1 MDMFALDD
9 EVIHWDGALPTLSGP
24 ARLPV
29 LVPLAWHL
37 RQRDSVRAVG
47 LAREALALLPATTL
61 SSEALALTSAR
72 LMLVE
77 AEAAW
82 LDGRLREAAEQAA
95 AITALLAGVDDQRG
109 RADTYWLLAW
119 IAIDG
124 GDHGGGLAHLEHMA
138 DAARHAGD
146 AARLAV
152 AEAATARWAVIEDA
166 GAAERRWGTHFAPF
180 DQGQPLSPSQPMQQP
195 MQQPA
200 RDDASA
206 AGTGAG
212 PGAGAIGQAAQQPS
226 QPMAPG
232 VTAWISD
239 FFGTRDSQGGHYG
252 AAAGH
257 FIRAYEAARATG
269 QLRAAITAAVNIGLD
284 FAILHDHPAALDWLR
299 RALDLARPTGW
310 PRSVGACLSH
320 TADTMRRLGRLDAC
334 ADLLAEALEV
344 LAPLPDGRSYAS
356 ALHFLGDLSLEQAD
370 YPAALDAFGR
380 LEGRAA
386 ALRQVDLLSIARR
399 GQAHALCFLERA
411 EEALAVAEHAVELA
425 TAQAHLDNHVAALRV
440 LSVIHARHRLPAP
453 PGMTEPNATLHY
465 LHRALAV
472 AARIDG
478 YTLPGDLH
486 DALGREY
493 AQIGEH
499 ARAYRAALAAAA
511 ARDKTHSQEATNR
524 AIAMEVHHQTE
535 RARAEGLHHRQLAAS
550 EAHRAELLLQTTA
563 TLERLSV
570 VGREIT
576 THLDAAAVFAALNCH
591 VQALLPAD
599 TFAIY
604 LGAPGFDTLSRVFGV
619 EDGEPLASNTIA
631 IDNPRANAARCLR
644 ERAEIY
650 VDDAGPDD
658 IFLAPG
664 TRVMACA
671 LYVPLLV
678 GERVLGVMTVQAAR
692 PRAYGERERLIFRT
706 LCAYG
711 AIALDNAQAY
721 RQLQDAQAQLL
732 SQQKLAAL
740 GALMAGVAHEL
751 NTPIGNSLLIAS
763 TLHQKTAEMAQRMD
777 GPGLRRSELAGYLD
791 DAVAAHALVMRG
803 LTSAADLVNSFKQV
817 AVDRTTEQR
826 RRFDLRQVAHDV
838 VATMMN
844 RVRAGGHRIDV
855 EVAPDIAMDGYPGPL
870 GQVLANFINNA
881 LLHAFAARPAPTSG
895 GGNSDNDGGSGN
907 SGGAGRMWLRAGAPV
922 DARVTVVFGD
932 DGAGI
937 APEHMSRIFDPFF
950 TTKLG
955 QGGSGLGLSISYNIV
970 TSLLGG
976 QIAVHSSAA
985 GTVFTLELPLNAPA
999 PAPGAPAARIY
1010 H

>member
-9 EVIHWDGALPTLSGP
+9 EVSQWETALPTLRGP

-37 RQRDSVRAVG
+37 RQRDSARATA
-47 LAREALALLPATTL
+47 LAREGLALLPATALTP
-61 SSEALALTSAR
+61 EAQTLTSAR
-72 LMLVE
+72 LRLVE

-82 LDGRLREAAEQAA
+82 LQGRLAEAETLAA
-95 AITALLAGVDDQRG
+95 AIADQLHAQGDRRG
-109 RADTYWLLAW
+109 CADTRWLRAW

-124 GDHGGGLAHLEHMA
+124 GDHQGGIVHLEHMA
-138 DAARHAGD
+138 AIAGQAGD
-146 AARLAV
+146 AERV
-152 AEAATARWAVIEDA
+152 SIAEATIARWAVIEDMR
-166 GAAERRWGTHFAPF
+166 AADLRWGTRFQHFQHHLVA
-180 DQGQPLSPSQPMQQP
+180 D
-195 MQQPA
+195 
-200 RDDASA
+200 
-206 AGTGAG
+206 
-212 PGAGAIGQAAQQPS
+212 AGATVEPAAPI
-226 QPMAPG
+226 APG
-232 VTAWISD
+232 EQGVAAWIGD
-239 FFGTRDSQGGHYG
+239 YFGTRASQGGHYG

-269 QLRAAITAAVNIGLD
+269 QLRAAITAAVNVGLD
-284 FAILHDHPAALDWLR
+284 FAILHDHHAALDWLQ
-299 RALDLARPTGW
+299 RALHLARPTGW

-320 TADTMRRLGRLDAC
+320 TADTMRRLGRLDAS
-334 ADLLAEALEV
+334 ADLLAEALAV
-344 LAPLPDGRSYAS
+344 LAPLPAGRSYAS
-356 ALHFLGDLSLEQAD
+356 ALHFLGELSLERAD
-370 YPAALDAFGR
+370 YAAAFDAFSG
-380 LEGRAA
+380 LEQRAA
-386 ALRQVDLLSIARR
+386 ALRQADLHSIARR
-399 GQAHALCFLERA
+399 GQAHALCFLGRPQ
-411 EEALAVAEHAVELA
+411 EALAAAGHAIELA
-425 TAQAHLDNHVAALRV
+425 TAQDHLDNHVAALRV
-440 LSVIHARHRLPAP
+440 LSEIHARHALPAP
-453 PGMTEPNATLHY
+453 RGMTEPNATLHY

-472 AARIDG
+472 ASRIDG
-478 YTLPGDLH
+478 YTLPGDLL
-486 DALGREY
+486 DALGAQY
-493 AQIGEH
+493 ARIGDH
-499 ARAYRAALAAAA
+499 AQAYASALAAAA
-511 ARDKTHSQEATNR
+511 ARDKTHGQEATNR
-524 AIAMEVHHQTE
+524 AIAMQVHHQTE
-535 RARAEGLHHRQLAAS
+535 RARAEGLHHRLLAAS

-570 VGREIT
+570 IGREIT
-576 THLDAAAVFAALNCH
+576 THLDAGAIFAALNAH
-591 VQALLPAD
+591 VQALLPAN

-604 LGAPGFDTLSRVFGV
+604 LCDPGFDTLSRVFGV
-619 EDGEPLASNTIA
+619 ENGVPLASNTIA
-631 IDNPRANAARCLR
+631 VDNPRANAARSLR

-664 TRVMACA
+664 TQLMSCA

-678 GERVLGVMTVQAAR
+678 GERTLGVMTVQAAR
-692 PRAYGERERLIFRT
+692 ARAYGERERLIFRT

-721 RQLQDAQAQLL
+721 RQLQDAQAQLV

-763 TLHQKTAEMAQRMD
+763 TLHQKTEELAKRLD
-777 GPGLRRSELAGYLD
+777 GPGLRRSDLSTYLE

-826 RRFDLRQVAHDV
+826 RRFDLQQVAAEV
-838 VATMMN
+838 IATMMN
-844 RVRAGGHRIDV
+844 RVRACGHRIEV
-855 EVAPDIAMDGYPGPL
+855 EVPADIAMDSYPGPL
-870 GQVLANFINNA
+870 GQVIANFINNA
-881 LLHAFAARPAPTSG
+881 LLHAFGGDAGSAPGDG
-895 GGNSDNDGGSGN
+895 GGG
-907 SGGAGRMWLRAGAPV
+907 GRMWLRASTPADGK
-922 DARVTVVFGD
+922 VTLVFGD

-976 QIAVHSSAA
+976 QITVHSAPG
-985 GTVFTLELPLNAPA
+985 GTTFTLELPLTAPA
-999 PAPGAPAARIY
+999 PAPGTAAARIY